1 MLNTPWSLVDNN
13 IQSLLSNGRVT
24 FFSCLSYKIFSDN
37 HINYEQCFINYEK
50 RTITPKFD
58 KIHGFNNKQ
67 HMFDTMRVELCVG
80 IKSAIYFIVV

>member
-1 MLNTPWSLVDNN
+1 MYAEPVMLNTPWSLVDNN
-13 IQSLLSNGRVT
+13 IQSLLSNGRV
-24 FFSCLSYKIFSDN
+24 FFSCSSYKIFSDN
-37 HINYEQCFINYEK
+37 HINYEQ

-67 HMFDTMRVELCVG
+67 YMFDTMRVELCVG